1 MTLKTKLLRMTA
13 ALAVVVGAALVLGV
27 PNQSKAEYPTKPIT
41 LMVGFSAGGGTDV
54 YARGLASFIH
64 EHLGQP
70 MIVVNKPGA
79 AGMIAARAVKGMPS
93 DGYTLYIINAGTFIA
108 KAMMDG
114 EKAAVHPLRDM
125 QPLGAVGQ
133 FVTSLL
139 VPADSPF
146 KSAKELIAHA
156 KANPGKLRWSHPGR
170 GTTNMMAGALFLQ
183 ETGITAQDVPFKNAA
198 LARNAVAGNQVDFAF
213 VGIHNMAGFESKVR
227 AFGVTNNERDK
238 LFKDVPTFDEQGL
251 PQLGIAGPVA
261 VFGNKDLP
269 ADVVAKVKDAVKKV
283 ATSKGYVNL
292 LKKAGAVGFHRSAE
306 DVLKQVDS
314 MAKKFAPVVAE
325 LRKAKKGK

>member
-1 MTLKTKLLRMTA
+1 MTFKDKASRIAAALVVVASA
-13 ALAVVVGAALVLGV
+13 ALALTIPTQA
-27 PNQSKAEYPTKPIT
+27 KAEYPTKPIT

-64 EHLGQP
+64 EHLGAP

-79 AGMIAARAVKGMPS
+79 AGMIAARAVKNLPS
-93 DGYTLYIINAGTFIA
+93 DGHTLYIINAGTFIA

-114 EKAAVHPLRDM
+114 EEAAVDPLRDM

-146 KSAKELIAHA
+146 KSAQDLVAYA

-170 GTTNMMAGALFLQ
+170 GTVNMIAGALFLQ
-183 ETGITAQDVPFKNAA
+183 EAGITAQDVPFKNAA
-198 LARNAVAGNQVDFAF
+198 LARNAVVGKQVDFAF
-213 VGIHNMAGFESKVR
+213 VGIHNMAGFETKVR
-227 AFGVTNNERDK
+227 AFGVTNSERDK
-238 LFKDVPTFDEQGL
+238 LFEDVPTFEEQGL
-251 PQLGIAGPVA
+251 PSLGIAGPVA
-261 VFGNKDLP
+261 VWGNKDLP
-269 ADVVAKVKDAVKKV
+269 PDVVAKVKDAIEKV
-283 ATSKGYVNL
+283 ATSEGYARL

-306 DVLKQVDS
+306 DVLGQLTS
-314 MAKKFAPVVAE
+314 MEKKFAPVVAE
-325 LRKAKKGK
+325 LRKAKTQ

>member
-1 MTLKTKLLRMTA
+1 MKFKNRASGVAA
-13 ALAVVVGAALVLGV
+13 ALAVVAGLALSI
-27 PNQSKAEYPTKPIT
+27 PTEAKAEYPTKPIT

-64 EHLGQP
+64 EYLGQP

-79 AGMIAARAVKGMPS
+79 AGMIAARAVKNLPS
-93 DGYTLYIINAGTFIA
+93 DGYTIYIINAGTFIA

-139 VPADSPF
+139 VPTGSRF
-146 KSAKELIAHA
+146 KSAKELIAFA

-198 LARNAVAGNQVDFAF
+198 LARNAVVGNQVDFAF
-213 VGIHNMAGFESKVR
+213 VGIHNMAGFESKVH
-227 AFGVTNNERDK
+227 AFGVTNSERDK
-238 LFKDVPTFDEQGL
+238 LFKDVPTFDELGL

-269 ADVVAKVKDAVKKV
+269 ADVVAKLKDAVKKV
-283 ATSKGYVNL
+283 ATSKGYASL

-306 DVLKQVDS
+306 EVLTQVSS

-325 LRKAKKGK
+325 LRKAKSKK